1 MLQWPSPTVPRCRR
15 GARRTLVSSNFYLP
29 LPPSVSLVMLSWRGA
44 VPRCGDLG
52 VVTRCLALSAR
63 VSQVEGVRFEDD
75 LQLS

>member
-1 MLQWPSPTVPRCRR
+1 MLQWPSPTAPRVWR
-15 GARRTLVSSNFYLP
+15 GARRTPVSPNFYLP
-29 LPPSVSLVMLSWRGA
+29 LSSSVSLVLSWRCA
-44 VPRCGDLG
+44 VPRCGDLA